1 MNLID
6 IKKIKSDAAAE
17 VAKEKADKAKL
28 ALIKKLRELETAKE
42 VVRNIERSIADLEQ
56 SIADGSF
63 TG

>member
-1 MNLID
+1 MSLID
-6 IKKIKSDAAAE
+6 IKKIRSDASAE

-42 VVRNIERSIADLEQ
+42 VVRNIERSISDLEQ